1 MSHQIE
7 NKCLFAS
14 SVREQLDTDE
24 FIQLLTKTTT
34 FRNISPDKMP
44 LAILADICL
53 RTELKEVKR
62 NEPLKLA
69 DEGEAVFEILSGY
82 VKIQDRRDS
91 KADKRQGIIK
101 NPPALL
107 AWRVPGELLGDFRF
121 VQPDEPGEDW
131 IEATDDCLLLRM
143 PTPLIHDLA
152 QIFPQI
158 YLNIASNLASK
169 ARKARVRAQI
179 LRLPNISCKVTQLFI
194 ELLEERGTTE
204 ESPGQKVLNGRFW
217 LDDLAAF
224 LGYEDRATEG
234 AVTELINQNL
244 IKHFEDNKSS
254 GRYEVLDPNGFKPY
268 LERQLKKA
276 AEEKKERQKKKR
288 KS

>member
-14 SVREQLDTDE
+14 SVREQLDTDD

-34 FRNISPDKMP
+34 FRNISPDQMP

-53 RTELKEVKR
+53 RTELKELAR

-69 DEGEAVFEILSGY
+69 DEGEAVFEIIEGY
-82 VKIQDRRDS
+82 VKIQDRRAS
-91 KADKRQGIIK
+91 KADERRGIIK
-101 NPPALL
+101 TAPALL

-121 VQPDEPGEDW
+121 AQPEEAGEDW
-131 IEATDDCLLLRM
+131 IEATDDCLLLKM
-143 PTPLIHDLA
+143 PTPLIHELA

-158 YLNIASNLASK
+158 YLNIAGNLAAK

-179 LRLPNISCKVTQLFI
+179 LRLPNIKCKVAQLFI
-194 ELLEERGTTE
+194 ELIEERKTTQE
-204 ESPGQKVLNGRFW
+204 NPGQHVLNGTFR
-217 LDDLAAF
+217 LDDLEAF
-224 LGYEDRATEG
+224 LGYEERATEG
-234 AVTELINQNL
+234 AVTELMDQEL
-244 IKHFEDNKSS
+244 IKHYKNNVS
-254 GRYEVLDPNGFKPY
+254 GRYEICDPNGLKIY
-268 LERQLKKA
+268 LENQLTKDA
-276 AEEKKERQKKKR
+276 IEKKERQNKRKR